1 MSYQEQIEQA
11 KRAVEKWRSSNPIVG
26 VGDLRVDLMVY
37 DLTRSITDLL
47 SRAETAERE
56 RDEAVHDRMV
66 MEQKTA
72 NLVNRAEEA
81 EARAGRLAEELKA
94 HAETDLAKA
103 HEGLSAEWAEQK
115 MRADKAEA
123 RAEKAEENF
132 SKSVDALKHEREFAA
147 EEREKREKAEKH
159 LKALSEFALGR
170 PIMIT
175 GQREVISFCGI
186 PVEDAMQRVLDYTQ
200 LKKRAENAEKT
211 LAELL
216 EKNAKIQANI
226 GDTVCV
232 NVVPSNLYSEHD
244 FYFEMSVKGFCKQ
257 CVFAFEDKNYS
268 IEELCKVISKTF
280 TDMLREYEAK
290 YDLREK

>member
-1 MSYQEQIEQA
+1 MDYKEFAEHPDFS
-11 KRAVEKWRSSNPIVG
+11 
-26 VGDLRVDLMVY
+26 
-37 DLTRSITDLL
+37 
-47 SRAETAERE
+47 SRAKVAEWVETA
-56 RDEAVHDRMV
+56 ATVIV
-66 MEQKTA
+66 KLLA
-72 NLVNRAEEA
+72 RAENAESQVKMFEMENKTLKNKIEA
-81 EARAGRLAEELKA
+81 AEVANSQLDGTVTTLMESNRKLAEELKA
-94 HAETDLAKA
+94 HTETDLAKA

>member
-1 MSYQEQIEQA
+1 MDYKEQA
-11 KRAVEKWRSSNPIVG
+11 ELNKALAAEWNKCSCIYKIGGMKPKEFLLLNA
-26 VGDLRVDLMVY
+26 
-37 DLTRSITDLL
+37 TAITDLL
-47 SRAETAERE
+47 ARAEA
-56 RDEAVHDRMV
+56 
-66 MEQKTA
+66 
-72 NLVNRAEEA
+72 
-81 EARAGRLAEELKA
+81 
-94 HAETDLAKA
+94 
-103 HEGLSAEWAEQK
+103 
-115 MRADKAEA
+115 AEA

-147 EEREKREKAEKH
+147 KEREKRENAEKH
-159 LKALSEFALGR
+159 LKALSAFALGS
-170 PIMIT
+170 PIMIS

-186 PVEDAMQRVLDYTQ
+186 PVEDAMQRVLDYPQ

-226 GDTVCV
+226 DDTVCV

-257 CVFAFEDKNYS
+257 CVFVFEDKNYS

-290 YDLREK
+290 SESGEK